1 MGRLGWVAIG
11 LVASLATQAVALGL
25 AGAGHGWM
33 APLWVSSV
41 LIFLYPLVVVRVFAS
56 PEASIK
62 VDATILLLA
71 GVIDLFLLHNAL
83 VTERTYFL
91 KIWNFSASAVSL
103 WIGLWAGWQ
112 LLAIVSLL
120 KKRGGETKVETY

>member
-1 MGRLGWVAIG
+1 MRRLGWVAIG
-11 LVASLATQAVALGL
+11 LLAWLLTQAVALGL
-25 AGAGHGWM
+25 GGAGHGWM

-56 PEASIK
+56 PAASIK

-83 VTERTYFL
+83 VTERTYFSRV
-91 KIWNFSASAVSL
+91 WNSSAGAVGL